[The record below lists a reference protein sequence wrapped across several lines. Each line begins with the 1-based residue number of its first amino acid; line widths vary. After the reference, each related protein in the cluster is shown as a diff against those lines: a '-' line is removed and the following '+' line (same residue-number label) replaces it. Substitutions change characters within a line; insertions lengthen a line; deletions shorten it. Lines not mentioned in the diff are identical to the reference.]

1 MNVLF
6 TIGYYPSIGG
16 VEAITTNIS
25 NELVKMNYG
34 VHILSFWKNCDLE
47 MMGLDDR
54 VNVGMFST
62 PVYSKRN
69 IQFLHN
75 YIISNNIDVI
85 LNQWCLPYFVTRL
98 IKHARKGTNCKYVA
112 VHQNMPTTNARIK
125 NVEIDIE
132 NNKGIKFVNF
142 IKWHA
147 YNLASRLSLRYV
159 YKNCDRFSL
168 LSASFIPDAMKYI
181 WENEGKK
188 FISIPESFDSE
199 ADGTLPNK
207 DKELLYLGRID
218 YNQKRVRRV
227 IDIWNKLEKK
237 YPDWH
242 LTIVGD
248 GPDMANVKQKVH
260 DYCLQRVYFEGFQKS
275 YKYFKR
281 APIMLLVSEYEGF
294 GIVLAEA
301 QSYGCV
307 PVALDSY
314 TALHDI
320 VENGK
325 NGIITSYPYSED
337 EFVNIISELI
347 ENEKL
352 RKKMALNAISSVK
365 KFELNVIVDKWLKL
379 FADLKINL

>member
-6 TIGYYPSIGG
+6 IIGYYPSIGG
-16 VEAITTNIS
+16 VEAITTNLS
-25 NELVKMNYG
+25 NEFVKLNYG

-47 MMGLDDR
+47 LMGLDKC
-54 VNVGMFST
+54 VNVGMLST
-62 PVYSKRN
+62 PVFSKKN
-69 IQFLHN
+69 IDYLHN
-75 YIISNNIDVI
+75 YIISNNIDII

-132 NNKGIKFVNF
+132 NNNGLLLINK

-147 YNLASRLSLRYV
+147 YNLASRLSLKYV

-168 LSASFIPDAMKYI
+168 LSASFIPFAMKYI
-181 WENEGKK
+181 WESNGDK
-188 FISIPESFDSE
+188 FISIPESFDSD
-199 ADGTLPNK
+199 ADGTLPQK
-207 DKELLYLGRID
+207 DNELLYLGRID

-227 IDIWNKLEKK
+227 IDIWSKLEKR
-237 YPDWH
+237 YPNWH

-248 GPDMANVKQKVH
+248 GPDITNVKQKVFE
-260 DYCLQRVYFEGFQKS
+260 YGLQRVYFEGFQKS

-325 NGIITSYPYSED
+325 NGIITNYPYSED
-337 EFVNIISELI
+337 EFVRHISYLI
-347 ENEKL
+347 ENESI
-352 RKKMALNAISSVK
+352 RNTMALNAIQSVR
-365 KFELNVIVDKWLKL
+365 KFELNAIVDKWLKL
-379 FADLKINL
+379 FSGLNIKK